1 MMNELQFAA
10 KAVQIYAESHP
21 RPVQVNKVQAA
32 QMLNVHYHTVTAMVK
47 SGIIK
52 LNKCGMIS
60 MSEIDNALLS
70 RAA

>member
-1 MMNELQFAA
+1 MTELQLAI

-21 RPVQVNKVQAA
+21 RPSQVNKVQAA
-32 QMLNVHYHTVTAMVK
+32 QMLDIHYHTVTAMVK

-52 LNKCGMIS
+52 LNKFGMIP